1 MDMRLLV
8 LAFGTFSIGTDSFV
22 VAGILPDI
30 SRSLGIGVTA
40 AGQMITVYALAY
52 ALMTPVMATLTAQ
65 WPRRTVLA
73 GGLVVFIVGNVLTA
87 MVSTFD
93 LVLLSRAL
101 AGLGGAMFTPA
112 ASAMAAGLVSPERRG
127 RALAI
132 VMAGLSG
139 ATALGAPIGTLVGSL
154 GDWRL
159 TMWFVA
165 ALGLLALVGVRLLL
179 PQMAP
184 PPRLRLAERLAP
196 IGDLRVAM
204 TLLTTLFVLS
214 GLYTVYNYVSLAFE
228 PATGGDGSLL
238 AALISMWGIAAI
250 AGNLAA
256 GFLTD
261 KFGSRRIINAAAA
274 VAALDFA
281 LMPVTSGTF
290 IGASVTLII
299 WGFAGWGV
307 LVPQQHR
314 LIGIA
319 PVKAPLLIALN
330 AAAIYIGVSASGALG
345 AAVLQALDPRFLGLV
360 GAVLIFVG
368 LLTAEVAHRLIVR
381 GATPAV
387 PAAATDSSRVSQSQ
401 GVQALTEDL
410 R

>member
-8 LAFGTFSIGTDSFV
+8 LALGTFSIGTDSFV
-22 VAGILPDI
+22 VAGILPDV
-30 SRSLGIGVTA
+30 SHSLGIGVTA

-73 GGLVVFIVGNVLTA
+73 GGLVVFIIGNALTA
-87 MVSTFD
+87 MVPTFD
-93 LVLLSRAL
+93 LVLVSRAL

-139 ATALGAPIGTLVGSL
+139 ATALGAPIGTLIGSL
-154 GDWRL
+154 GNWRL

-228 PATGGDGSLL
+228 RATGGDGALL
-238 AALISMWGIAAI
+238 AVLISMWGIAAI
-250 AGNLAA
+250 TGNLAA
-256 GFLTD
+256 GVLTD

-274 VAALDFA
+274 IAALDFA
-281 LMPVTSGTF
+281 LMPVTSSTF
-290 IGASVTLII
+290 IGASVALII

-319 PVKAPLLIALN
+319 PLKAPLLIALN
-330 AAAIYIGVSASGALG
+330 AAAIYIAVSASGALG
-345 AAVLQALDPRFLGLV
+345 AAVLQVLDPRFLGAV

-381 GATPAV
+381 GAVSAV
-387 PAAATDSSRVSQSQ
+387 PAAAPDSSRVS
-401 GVQALTEDL
+401 
-410 R
+410 